1 MKTTLRACAG
11 RSGAVAIVLFAL
23 AGCSVLGGSQ
33 PFSIYAPQPAIAA
46 PGDSARVDWQLLVE
60 RPRAG
65 ETLSA
70 PNLLVMPSPG
80 VYEVFPAARWR
91 DPPPALV
98 GTLLLESFEQSGR
111 IVGVDRASS
120 GVNTDFVLASE
131 LRAFQIEIVDGTA
144 RAKVSLHVKLL
155 GYADNRIVAA
165 RSFTTTAPA
174 AAQDAASAAKA
185 IEAALAQLLPEVRDW
200 AFVAGEASHKT
211 AR

>member
-1 MKTTLRACAG
+1 MNASILARAGAG
-11 RSGAVAIVLFAL
+11 AILLLGL
-23 AGCSVLGGSQ
+23 AACSVLGGSQ
-33 PFSIYAPQPAIAA
+33 PYSIYAPQPVIAA
-46 PGDSARVDWQLLVE
+46 PADGTAVDWQLLVE

-65 ETLSA
+65 ETVSA

-98 GTLLLESFEQSGR
+98 GTLLLEAFEQSGR
-111 IVGVDRASS
+111 IVGVARASS
-120 GVNTDFVLASE
+120 GVDTDFVLASE
-131 LRAFQIEIVDGTA
+131 LRAFQVEIVDGA
-144 RAKVSLHVKLL
+144 PRAKVSLHAQLL

-165 RSFTTTAPA
+165 RSFGATAPA

-185 IEAALAQLLPEVRDW
+185 IEAALAQLLPQVRDW
-200 AFVAGEASHKT
+200 VFAAGEASRKT